1 MPDFFKPGKWVG
13 CANAHDGRHKRHL
26 KPLSVLPAS
35 GKLVAATGALAYL
48 NWRNIAISP
57 VTELLVKSPVYASY
71 PAVALLVSVM
81 GMPASATSWKRE
93 PFKEGVPLCY
103 RAVFDTEQF
112 VRVKTGLIPEAMED
126 KWFIYYEEP
135 HLFLHRSWT
144 GQPVYRLT
152 LKSEPKGAEVSEAL
166 WSKDIA
172 DASALGPDY
181 EVRLLDFLISNLL
194 LGLAKPLPMPP
205 GLTEP

>member
-1 MPDFFKPGKWVG
+1 MV
-13 CANAHDGRHKRHL
+13 
-26 KPLSVLPAS
+26 V
-35 GKLVAATGALAYL
+35 
-48 NWRNIAISP
+48 
-57 VTELLVKSPVYASY
+57 EKSPLHSSPNGSERERVYASY

-194 LGLAKPLPMPP
+194 LGLAKPFPMPP
-205 GLTEP
+205 GLTEPKHGVYQHHIAGTYYPQSPTKPEEAWSPPKPKKAWWHIR